1 MSQSPADWRQRKLE
15 LRTQAHDNRRKQ
27 PDKGALSRSICRKLV
42 ELDEYARART
52 VMSYVD
58 IRDEVRTQHL
68 LATALEQGKRLV
80 VPYCVGDQLKL
91 FLVGDLEELAPDTL
105 GIPEPKAELRG
116 LADKSVEIGQVDLI
130 VVPGVAF
137 DATGGRIGHGGGYFD
152 RLLCLA
158 PPDTTFV
165 APAFE
170 CQIFPDVPMQS
181 HDVFM
186 HMVVTEKMIYRPDP
200 EATRRKT

>member
-1 MSQSPADWRQRKLE
+1 MLQSPADWKRRKLQ
-15 LRTQAHDNRRKQ
+15 LRTRAHDNRRMQ
-27 PDKGALSRSICRKLV
+27 PDKDALSRSICRKLV

-58 IRDEVRTQHL
+58 IRDEVRTQHF
-68 LATALEQGKRLV
+68 LATALEQRKRLV
-80 VPYCVGDQLKL
+80 VPYCVADELEM
-91 FLVGDLEELAPDTL
+91 FLVDNLDELAPDTL

-116 LADKSVEIGQVDLI
+116 LAERRVEIGQVDLI

-137 DATGGRIGHGGGYFD
+137 DANGGRIGHGGGYFD
-152 RLLCLA
+152 RLLCRA
-158 PPDTTFV
+158 RADTTFV

-170 CQIFPDVPMQS
+170 CQIFPDVPMQP

-186 HMVVTEKMIYRPDP
+186 HIIVTEKTIYRAD
-200 EATRRKT
+200 